1 MLVLAV
7 ALASCPYHA
16 GDGSSMFCARS
27 VEPARGADCPELEFK
42 RQRVFTEFVSNSYH
56 DFMESAKTFPLAPLF
71 DKSEQLVG
79 DELFE
84 SMMKLHVECMKDP
97 RGVAIE
103 DKILL
108 KRTAADAGVPTT
120 TMYFGAHVD
129 DFDRRAFRSA
139 MLDVC
144 AQGVDAL
151 FFKATHMAWSMG
163 QRIVRGWQQTC
174 KNETSIDAT
183 IDDLADWIVD
193 DVFTLHNDD
202 PSSAHLEASL
212 KPGIIVEEIFQT
224 GGESTKPLEAKAL
237 VLWGKVFDVWM
248 MGMDERGCKMTSGT
262 WKVYGNG
269 DGWNLNGLLHEK
281 DDAESDLFM
290 QSFYP
295 QVTSLAEKFAAH
307 LGADVARV
315 DFFIGEGGVVKLNE
329 VETVTGSWYEIERRE
344 LGDLWRDGYLA
355 SGRMAMDPLKWQQ
368 RLAHTEQ
375 DRDHLLNGKTAAVL
389 V

>member
-1 MLVLAV
+1 MLAFVAVVLAE
-7 ALASCPYHA
+7 CPYHA

-27 VEPARGADCPELEFK
+27 VEPAQGADCPELQLK
-42 RQRVFTEFVSNSYH
+42 RSRVFTEFVSGSYH

-71 DKSEQLVG
+71 DKSQQLVG

-97 RGVAIE
+97 KGVAIE

-108 KRTAADAGVPTT
+108 KQTAAQAGVPTT

-129 DFDRRAFRSA
+129 DFDREAFRSA
-139 MLDVC
+139 MLAVC

-163 QRIVRGWQQTC
+163 QRIVSDWQRTC
-174 KNETSIDAT
+174 ADPNAT
-183 IDDLADWIVD
+183 IEELADWIVS

-202 PSSAHLEASL
+202 PSSAHLEAAL
-212 KPGIIVEEIFQT
+212 KPGVIVEEIFQT

-269 DGWNLNGLLHEK
+269 AGWNLHGLLNEE
-281 DDAESDLFM
+281 DDAESTTFM
-290 QSFYP
+290 RDFYP
-295 QVTSLAEKFAAH
+295 QISTLAERFATH

-329 VETVTGSWYEIERRE
+329 VETVSGSWYEIERRE

-355 SGRMAMDPLKWQQ
+355 SGRMEMDPAKWQK
-368 RLAHTEQ
+368 RLADTSA
-375 DRDHLLNGKTAAVL
+375 DRDHLLYGAGTV
-389 V
+389 VV